1 MSLRAMAGQVAVVS
15 IHKKRYSTDA
25 AVLRLSE
32 AIPNTRRRLLR
43 FARNDIRNSMLNIFK
58 RLWQVNWAEQ
68 WQYRANLIM
77 YILYWLVSPI
87 IYLAVWTSI
96 AASKGDVKGFT
107 ANDFVTYY
115 MILLICDQ
123 LTSNIIIHIFAYK
136 VQDGSLSGEL
146 VKPIHPM
153 LTNALVNDIAFKTLN
168 MMVLIP
174 IWIVLALLFKPD
186 FASVTLNGILT
197 AIPALLLG
205 YAINFL
211 LSGLITSLAFWT
223 MRVYSIHEF
232 YYALILLFAG
242 QFVPLKLMPELIQT
256 IARFLPFQL
265 LMYLP
270 IQMIQGNL
278 SADEIV
284 QGYITGIVWFVV
296 ALTLFRWV
304 WREGVKRY
312 SAVGA

>member
-1 MSLRAMAGQVAVVS
+1 M
-15 IHKKRYSTDA
+15 
-25 AVLRLSE
+25 
-32 AIPNTRRRLLR
+32 LL
-43 FARNDIRNSMLNIFK
+43 IFK

-68 WQYRANLIM
+68 WQYRANLVM

-96 AASKGDVKGFT
+96 ANAKGNVDGLT
-107 ANDFVTYY
+107 SNDFITYY

-123 LTSNIIIHIFAYK
+123 LTSNIILHIFAYK

-146 VKPIHPM
+146 IKPIHPM
-153 LTNALVNDIAFKTLN
+153 LTNTLVNDIAFKALN
-168 MMVLIP
+168 MMILTP

-186 FASVTLNGILT
+186 FASVSMNGILLS
-197 AIPALLLG
+197 IPALLLG
-205 YAINFL
+205 YSINFL
-211 LSGLITSLAFWT
+211 LSGTITSLAFWT
-223 MRVYSIHEF
+223 TRVFSIHEF

-242 QFVPLKLMPELIQT
+242 QFVPLKLMPALIQT
-256 IARFLPFQL
+256 IAKFLPFQL
-265 LMYLP
+265 FMYLP

-278 SADEIV
+278 SSAEIV
-284 QGYITGIVWFVV
+284 EGYTAGVIWLV
-296 ALTLFRWV
+296 AALLLFRWV